1 MKERRLQESIPITS
15 CTQSCA
21 KERGKLAD
29 FHQAMEEL
37 EEGLNDVPRSFT
49 T

>member
-1 MKERRLQESIPITS
+1 MKEERLKESIPITS
-15 CTQSCA
+15 CTQTCA
-21 KERGKLAD
+21 KERAKLAD

-37 EEGLNDVPRSFT
+37 EEGLNDLPRSST